1 MTRGD
6 ASRSFSEQ
14 LTEIATSEVGKGARP
29 CPQCGSFVCVFLSR
43 YSSPP
48 WQLVECSAC
57 SFVFLRNPPEYK
69 RLISEYA
76 WEKTR
81 VAEKGRRKR
90 RSPLLTWVDGK
101 TRWRLGVFSP
111 GISGRLTSLWRVGP
125 VLDVGCGVGKRVPE
139 PYIPIGIEISEVLWR
154 EADINMRAR
163 GGRAIHAPA
172 VEGIQQL
179 PDRYFTGILLRS
191 FLEHEAQPKVLLKEC
206 ARVLAAE
213 GTIYV
218 RVPNYGSLN
227 RRIRGAKWCGFRF
240 PDHVNFFDRKSLLQ
254 MGEDCGL
261 RLDLINPLRL
271 PFDDNINAVFTRY

>member
-6 ASRSFSEQ
+6 ASSDFSEQ
-14 LTEIATSEVGKGARP
+14 RTEIAASEVGKGARP
-29 CPQCGSFVCVFLSR
+29 CPQCGSLVCVFLSH

-57 SFVFLRNPPEYK
+57 GFVFLRNPPEYK

-81 VAEKGRRKR
+81 VAEKGRRTR
-90 RSPLLTWVDGK
+90 RSPLLAWVDRG
-101 TRWRLGVFSP
+101 TRWRLSVFSP
-111 GISGRLTSLWRVGP
+111 GLSGRLKSLWRPGP
-125 VLDVGCGVGKRVPE
+125 VLDVGCGAGNRVPE
-139 PYIPIGIEISEVLWR
+139 PYIPVGIEISEALWR

-163 GGRAIHAPA
+163 GGRAIHAAA

-179 PDRYFTGILLRS
+179 PDHHFTGILLRS

-206 ARVLAAE
+206 ARVLTLE
-213 GTIYV
+213 GAIYV

-254 MGEDCGL
+254 MAEDCGL
-261 RLDLINPLRL
+261 NLRLINPLRL
-271 PFDDNINAVFTRY
+271 PFDDNINAVFRH